1 VIKDVFKAGDL
12 YFNSSDILVMDLY
25 GYYYFKDRTGDTF
38 RWKGE
43 NVASAEV
50 EGIVMKVAGLSD
62 CVVYGV
68 DVSSHLDLVKD
79 EKVYEVPFQIPELE
93 GKAGMAAIVDPENRI
108 DLDFLASGIK
118 GSLPPYARPVFIRI
132 MPELPMTGTF
142 KLKKR
147 DLQLEGFDL
156 TKITDPIYVVQR
168 DGSYKRLTNESYE
181 EIKSGKAK
189 L

>member
-1 VIKDVFKAGDL
+1 
-12 YFNSSDILVMDLY
+12 MDLF

-50 EGIVMKVAGLSD
+50 EGIIMKVAGLSD
-62 CVVYGV
+62 CVVYGIE
-68 DVSSHLDLVKD
+68 VSHTICASVA
-79 EKVYEVPFQIPELE
+79 VITFVIFQIPEIE
-93 GKAGMAAIVDPENRI
+93 GKAGMAAIVDPDNKI
-108 DLDFLASGIK
+108 DLEKLASGIK

-147 DLQLEGFDL
+147 DLQLDGFDL
-156 TKITDPIYVVQR
+156 TKINDPIYLLQS
-168 DGSYKRLTNESYE
+168 DGSYKRLTNEKYE
-181 EIKSGKAK
+181 EIKSGRAK